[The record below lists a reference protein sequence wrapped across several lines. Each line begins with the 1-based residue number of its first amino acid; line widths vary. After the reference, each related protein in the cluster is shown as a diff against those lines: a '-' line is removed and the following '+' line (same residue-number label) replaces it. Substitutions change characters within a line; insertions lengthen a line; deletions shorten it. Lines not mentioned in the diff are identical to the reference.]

1 MENLFK
7 LVAFFTLPII
17 LHAQNTVYFNKT
29 FKPDTINTLS
39 PSILSIQDGYLI
51 AHTYNAISGNE
62 GFAIRKL
69 NHLGETQWFKNLS
82 YGVATH
88 TMIGGGVLINTLDNN
103 YLLTSAIT
111 QNATDLDYDITLFK
125 FNENG
130 DLIWSNKIINPNKVD
145 YAYSIL
151 PTSDKGYI
159 MAGIQHSQT
168 YNNRFFILKTDS
180 MGNEQWSHQYHPLQH
195 GAAFSIFE
203 TDTGYIASGAIQ
215 YPDTDHDMFVMEIDE
230 QGNVVW
236 EKNYGGVES
245 DNGGLITPIN
255 NNFFLAGAIKQ
266 NNITNP
272 YIARLDSI
280 GNTMW
285 TKTYHVSIG
294 GMQEAPPQLTS
305 DGGFVC
311 LYSYDTEFGYRAP
324 WFWRFTATGDT
335 LWTRRI
341 PGMPTDHNS
350 YLKDIAP
357 THDGGWLLSGFD
369 YSEQSSWAVKL
380 DSLGHTCSYL
390 GCDSTASVGLSFVPP
405 PPQTA
410 QLNIM
415 PNPAKE
421 FVTLSWATTLNAKAE
436 LLIYD
441 YTGKIVLRRFVS
453 GNAANINLDYLP
465 NGLYICQITD
475 NGMMVA
481 SGKVTIFK

>member
-1 MENLFK
+1 
-7 LVAFFTLPII
+7 
-17 LHAQNTVYFNKT
+17 
-29 FKPDTINTLS
+29 
-39 PSILSIQDGYLI
+39 
-51 AHTYNAISGNE
+51 
-62 GFAIRKL
+62 
-69 NHLGETQWFKNLS
+69 
-82 YGVATH
+82 
-88 TMIGGGVLINTLDNN
+88 
-103 YLLTSAIT
+103 
-111 QNATDLDYDITLFK
+111 
-125 FNENG
+125 
-130 DLIWSNKIINPNKVD
+130 
-145 YAYSIL
+145 
-151 PTSDKGYI
+151 

-203 TDTGYIASGAIQ
+203 TDTGYIASGYMQ

-324 WFWRFTATGDT
+324 GFWRFTATGRHPLDA
-335 LWTRRI
+335 
-341 PGMPTDHNS
+341 PHSGMPTDHNS
-350 YLKDIAP
+350 YLKDLAP

-369 YSEQSSWAVKL
+369 YSSKAVGRSS
-380 DSLGHTCSYL
+380 
-390 GCDSTASVGLSFVPP
+390 
-405 PPQTA
+405 
-410 QLNIM
+410 
-415 PNPAKE
+415 
-421 FVTLSWATTLNAKAE
+421 
-436 LLIYD
+436 
-441 YTGKIVLRRFVS
+441 
-453 GNAANINLDYLP
+453 
-465 NGLYICQITD
+465 
-475 NGMMVA
+475 
-481 SGKVTIFK
+481 